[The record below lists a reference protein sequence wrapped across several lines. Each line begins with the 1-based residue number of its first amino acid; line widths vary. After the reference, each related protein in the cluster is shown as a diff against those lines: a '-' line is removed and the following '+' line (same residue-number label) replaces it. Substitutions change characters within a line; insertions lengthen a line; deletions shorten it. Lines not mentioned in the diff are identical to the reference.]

1 MHTNQTFVSSE
12 AGCVFVHFGMQS
24 RKPIRCRRCASPSP
38 FHSGCFSLSSTPLS
52 VWRQNVESPQ
62 KKSKCPCRI
71 CKQQPIARKATL
83 QRHLLL
89 GAWEEHFRLETG
101 RGKAKADTQSFHA
114 HNPTTPCC
122 LPRFKSWMLSDP
134 QHQSKR
140 NVKILIFF

>member
-1 MHTNQTFVSSE
+1 MFLQKQGVYLCTLGCRAGNQLD
-12 AGCVFVHFGMQS
+12 AGDVPPPLPFTLDVFLFPLH
-24 RKPIRCRRCASPSP
+24 P
-38 FHSGCFSLSSTPLS
+38 SLSGEGTWSHHK
-52 VWRQNVESPQ
+52 
-62 KKSKCPCRI
+62 KKSKCPCRT